1 MFGNNVYLQ
10 SGQLPSTASTSVKE
24 MLHNRLLSSPKPVVK
39 SESTQDT
46 DGLVDQRR
54 PRRGRGRPR
63 KVLAAPRSC
72 TGGEVVDDQKLELPQ
87 RTGSAIN
94 QRPSRQS
101 KILSAI
107 LTGTRGNKIDG
118 DVDHEDVQLVAPSE
132 VTEPVKPNDIW
143 ERKSLRNSG
152 D

>member
-39 SESTQDT
+39 SESTQST
-46 DGLVDQRR
+46 DGLVNRR
-54 PRRGRGRPR
+54 QPRHGRGRPR
-63 KVLAAPRSC
+63 KVLASPRSF
-72 TGGEVVDDQKLELPQ
+72 TDGEVVDQKLELPQ

>member
-10 SGQLPSTASTSVKE
+10 SGQLPSASTSVKE
-24 MLHNRLLSSPKPVVK
+24 MLLNRILSPTKPVVK
-39 SESTQDT
+39 SELTQNT
-46 DGLVDQRR
+46 DGAVNRL

-63 KVLAAPRSC
+63 KVLASPHSC
-72 TGGEVVDDQKLELPQ
+72 TDDEVVDDQKLELPQ

-107 LTGTRGNKIDG
+107 LTGTRDKIKG
-118 DVDHEDVQLVAPSE
+118 DVDHEDVQLVAPFE
-132 VTEPVKPNDIW
+132 VTEHVKPNDIC